1 MVTGDREWK
10 CFVSDMVEFC
20 EKVIANSSNTK
31 LSSFVADSNLYD
43 ATIWNI
49 VKIGEAATKVPDEI
63 RDSFPNIEWA
73 KIIAM
78 RNQLIHG
85 YFQNRNEI
93 VWETIRSDIPKLL
106 VDLRELLKRS
116 QRRRIGF
123 NLPVADNQHVVDLL
137 QLGISDLRV
146 HAFARV
152 VDLDS

>member
-20 EKVIANSSNTK
+20 EKVIANSSNTE

-73 KIIAM
+73 K
-78 RNQLIHG
+78 
-85 YFQNRNEI
+85 
-93 VWETIRSDIPKLL
+93 S
-106 VDLRELLKRS
+106 
-116 QRRRIGF
+116 
-123 NLPVADNQHVVDLL
+123 L
-137 QLGISDLRV
+137 Q
-146 HAFARV
+146 
-152 VDLDS
+152 

>member
-20 EKVIANSSNTK
+20 EKVIANSSNTE
-31 LSSFVADSNLYD
+31 LSSFAADSNLYD

-85 YFQNRNEI
+85 YFRNRNEI
-93 VWETIRSDIPKLL
+93 VWETIRGDIPKLL
-106 VDLRELLKRS
+106 VDLRELLKRIDEEDQHS
-116 QRRRIGF
+116 TRDKTLTLSRRERGS
-123 NLPVADNQHVVDLL
+123 
-137 QLGISDLRV
+137 G
-146 HAFARV
+146 
-152 VDLDS
+152 

>member
-20 EKVIANSSNTK
+20 EKVIANSSNTE
-31 LSSFVADSNLYD
+31 LSSFAADSNLYD

-85 YFQNRNEI
+85 YFRNRNEI
-93 VWETIRSDIPKLL
+93 VWETIRGDIPKLL
-106 VDLRELLKRS
+106 VDLRELLKR
-116 QRRRIGF
+116 ID
-123 NLPVADNQHVVDLL
+123 AEDQH
-137 QLGISDLRV
+137 
-146 HAFARV
+146 
-152 VDLDS
+152 